1 MKIRFAAKAAEETED
16 TVDWYEEERAGL
28 GLEFREFLRDTLDSI
43 QAAPESFAKLE
54 TLPSDSEIR
63 RCKMRR
69 FPYIIVFEVLES
81 EIHILAVVHVRR
93 HPDYW
98 TDRI

>member
-1 MKIRFAAKAAEETED
+1 MKIRFAAKAAEEAED
-16 TVDWYEEERAGL
+16 AVDWYEEERDGL
-28 GLEFREFLRDTLDSI
+28 GLDFREILRNSLDSI

-93 HPDYW
+93 DPDYW
-98 TDRI
+98 TNRI